1 MKLLQYCVR
10 NGAYLGCDLPNLSV
24 DDGGHECQAMSD
36 DGIKS
41 KIYLKQDNIALKQS
55 EGNNN
60 ANTCLTDLAGDVDL
74 CNETEISESLYEA
87 VFEGDDCNAPD
98 VKKIDAVQSSGIS
111 TEVDEAGDHFLHESD
126 PRLPFICTPSS
137 DEMTVGAGLMGDG
150 DYGSSGSSLNCASV
164 ENTGARVDNQV
175 VAAELQHANHH
186 TVLPVENCHLDES
199 LQNQSDVISG
209 LEGADTF
216 LEKPEFDCSTSVDNE
231 YYKTSHLRGSQ
242 LSVVPAFD
250 ISTELNGSNPNDIA
264 GVSSS
269 PSNLHEQ
276 GVYPAVVNKT
286 VVKVP
291 TSDSSSNVEY
301 LPNSSCEDSMSDCFS
316 LFRNSVEDDSNAAAS
331 DLLISLDA
339 KMRPGSE
346 SGMPKIRNS
355 GSTSCVSHETGNEGH
370 EEGKLDSGDFLVPKV
385 TGDSRFL
392 LSLCGNS
399 NMPGIADESENCS
412 AATTVLDG
420 IEDSGLKRDGKSGAI
435 ESAALSSSTYSTSSN
450 YRGSSEHHTEQTTS
464 RSWNGENLNA
474 RPDSRFRGPSSYR
487 GRRMVNKD
495 SSGYTFQNSDR
506 GRGRGS
512 RGRGGHSRRG
522 FRTGIRMDNVVMFSI
537 PDSTESL
544 RKSPDRIFGKFKSAL
559 EAPDLRGNFSGKCFV
574 EEESPGTERKSLFSQ
589 GHSDIAIEI
598 PQDHPAV
605 AEESKSC
612 SYRRSRQPIENIL
625 DLSKDK
631 IVDTAEHD
639 SCTDLERKIIRQME
653 VFITLQ
659 SSLSCCLQITLLP
672 FYNCQVYISS

>member
-1 MKLLQYCVR
+1 MLQYCVR

-24 DDGGHECQAMSD
+24 DDGSHECQAMSN

-41 KIYLKQDNIALKQS
+41 EIDLKQDDIALKQS

-60 ANTCLTDLAGDVDL
+60 ADTCLTDLAGDVDV
-74 CNETEISESLYEA
+74 CNETEVSESLYEA
-87 VFEGDDCNAPD
+87 VFEGDDCNALD
-98 VKKIDAVQSSGIS
+98 VKKIDELQSSGIL
-111 TEVDEAGDHFLHESD
+111 TEVDAAGDHFLHESD
-126 PRLPFICTPSS
+126 PCLPFICAPSS

-150 DYGSSGSSLNCASV
+150 DYGSSSLNCASM
-164 ENTGARVDNQV
+164 ENTSAGVDNQV
-175 VAAELQHANHH
+175 ISAELQHANHH

-209 LEGADTF
+209 LEGVDTF
-216 LEKPEFDCSTSVDNE
+216 LEKPEFDCSTSEDSE
-231 YYKTSHLRGSQ
+231 YYKTSHLHGSQ
-242 LSVVPAFD
+242 LSVVPAFE
-250 ISTELNGSNPNDIA
+250 ICTELNSSNPNDIA
-264 GVSSS
+264 NISS

-276 GVYPAVVNKT
+276 SVDPGVVNKT

-291 TSDSSSNVEY
+291 TSDSFSNVEY

-316 LFRNSVEDDSNAAAS
+316 LFKNSVEDGSSAAAAS

-339 KMRPGSE
+339 KTCPGSE
-346 SGMPKIRNS
+346 SGIPEIRNS
-355 GSTSCVSHETGNEGH
+355 ELISSVSQETDNEGH
-370 EEGKLDSGDFLVPKV
+370 EEGKLDSSDFLLPKV
-385 TGDSRFL
+385 TEDSRFS
-392 LSLCGNS
+392 LSSCENS

-420 IEDSGLKRDGKSGAI
+420 IEDSGLKRDDKSEAV
-435 ESAALSSSTYSTSSN
+435 ESAALSSSTYSASSN
-450 YRGSSEHHTEQTTS
+450 YRGSSEHHTEQKMS

-487 GRRMVNKD
+487 GRRGMVNKD
-495 SSGYTFQNSDR
+495 SSGYSFQNSDR
-506 GRGRGS
+506 SRGRGG

-522 FRTGIRMDNVVMFSI
+522 FRTGIRMDNNVVMFSI

-559 EAPDLRGNFSGKCFV
+559 EAPDLHDNFSGKCFV
-574 EEESPGTERKSLFSQ
+574 EDENQGTECKSLFSQ
-589 GHSDIAIEI
+589 AHSDMAIEI

-605 AEESKSC
+605 DEESKTC

-639 SCTDLERKIIRQME
+639 ICTDLERKIIRQME

-659 SSLSCCLQITLLP
+659 SYLSCCLQIALFT
-672 FYNCQVYISS
+672 FYNCQIYFSS